1 MEKDQEITR
10 TGRIVRKAR
19 LAAAASG
26 AAVLAGFASTAVVYG
41 DDGDVAW
48 LPWWV

>member
-41 DDGDVAW
+41 DGGDVAW